1 MEKDYLLKSNV
12 KIENNSIAE
21 LPSDALVFTLKITN
35 NVYNLENNGKLLGSS
50 SKKTMVWDSNNDW
63 QIDIDKGNATIKNS
77 AGLILYNS
85 NAPRFTTYGSSNE
98 SIVLPQIYKLS

>member
-1 MEKDYLLKSNV
+1 
-12 KIENNSIAE
+12 
-21 LPSDALVFTLKITN
+21 
-35 NVYNLENNGKLLGSS
+35 
-50 SKKTMVWDSNNDW
+50 MVWDSNNDW

-85 NAPRFTTYGSSNE
+85 SAPRFTTYGSANE